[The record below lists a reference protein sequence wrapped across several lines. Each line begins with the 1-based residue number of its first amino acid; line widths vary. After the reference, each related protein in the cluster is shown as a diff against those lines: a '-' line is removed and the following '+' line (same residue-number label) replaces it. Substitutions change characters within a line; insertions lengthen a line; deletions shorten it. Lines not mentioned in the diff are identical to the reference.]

1 MNGKFARVR
10 SSGRCVPFLRMKHT
24 RKRNTALMANIS
36 LLSRAAAGATLRRI
50 PGPEKFDAMLREPT
64 ERTTASVSPEPATP
78 VTLAVESH
86 GIDTIPDGERWSKP
100 KDIFWV
106 VFGGANSISTAL
118 LGAFPIMF
126 GLSFTD
132 GLLAVCVGVVLG
144 SLVLA
149 PMALFGRQ
157 TGTNNA
163 VASSAHFGVHGR
175 IIGSFLALL
184 TAFTFLALSVW
195 TAGDALAGTIS
206 RLTGEEPPT
215 WLTVIAYSVLT
226 LVIVTIC
233 IFGYRLLVV
242 LNRIVP
248 PIVGVLFV
256 LGVLAYAPQ
265 FDGGV
270 AGSFGAGADRWSDPV
285 FLSAFIGS
293 VLIAMS
299 CPISFGA
306 FLGDY
311 SRYVSRGVSSRR
323 LMGAAFGAGV
333 APLVTFGFGLFT
345 ASVIATHQP
354 DMIASGN
361 YVGGLISL
369 APTWFF
375 LPLGMIAIAG
385 GLSTGTS
392 LLYGT
397 GLDFS
402 SIVPRLSRVA
412 ATLVIAALAAVLI
425 FVGKFGFAIVGTV
438 STLST
443 LVVIC
448 TVPWMGF
455 MIVGYVARGG
465 WYAVDDLHV
474 FNRRQRGGR
483 YWYQHG
489 WNLPTTVSYLIS
501 AVLSLMFVS
510 LPGQFVGPFA
520 SLVGGT
526 DISIAVALGSSFLL
540 AAIVA
545 RFFPEPS
552 YVVNGSQPGWVP
564 IREGSPAPITE
575 PLD

>member
-1 MNGKFARVR
+1 M
-10 SSGRCVPFLRMKHT
+10 LQEHT
-24 RKRNTALMANIS
+24 E
-36 LLSRAAAGATLRRI
+36 RI
-50 PGPEKFDAMLREPT
+50 PGSAPPAPVT
-64 ERTTASVSPEPATP
+64 PATL
-78 VTLAVESH
+78 TVESR
-86 GIDTIPDGERWSKP
+86 GIDTVPDDERWSRP
-100 KDIFWV
+100 KDVFSV

-118 LGAFPIMF
+118 LGSFPVLL

-149 PMALFGRQ
+149 PIVLFGRQ

-175 IIGSFLALL
+175 IIGSFLSLL
-184 TAFTFLALSVW
+184 TAFTFLALAVW
-195 TAGDALAGTIS
+195 TAGDALAGTIC
-206 RLTGEEPPT
+206 RLTGMEPST
-215 WLTVIAYSVLT
+215 WLTAVSYALLT
-226 LVIVTIC
+226 AMTITIC
-233 IFGYRLLVV
+233 IFGYRLLVM

-270 AGSFGAGADRWSDPV
+270 AGSFGSGGDRWSDPLY
-285 FLSAFIGS
+285 LSAFIGS
-293 VLIAMS
+293 ALIAMS

-311 SRYVSRGVSSRR
+311 SRYVAKGVPSRR
-323 LMGAAFGAGV
+323 LMGAVFGAGV
-333 APLVTFGFGLFT
+333 APLVAFVFGLFT
-345 ASVIATHQP
+345 ASVVAMHQP
-354 DMIASGN
+354 DTIASGD

-375 LPLGMIAIAG
+375 LPLGVIAVAG

-402 SIVPRLSRVA
+402 SIVPRLNRVA
-412 ATLVIAALAAVLI
+412 STLVIAALATGLI
-425 FVGKFGFAIVGTV
+425 FAGKFAFDVVGTV

-448 TVPWMGF
+448 TVPWMVI
-455 MIVGYVARGG
+455 MIVGYVTRGG

-489 WNLPTTVSYLIS
+489 WNGPTTVAYLVS
-501 AVLSLMFVS
+501 AALSLTFVS
-510 LPGQFVGPFA
+510 LPGHFVGPSA
-520 SLVGGT
+520 SLVDGT

-540 AAIVA
+540 AALIA
-545 RFFPEPS
+545 RFVPQPS
-552 YVVNGSQPGWVP
+552 YVVDGSQPGWVP
-564 IREGSPAPITE
+564 VRPGHPEPIT
-575 PLD
+575 PARG

>member
-1 MNGKFARVR
+1 
-10 SSGRCVPFLRMKHT
+10 
-24 RKRNTALMANIS
+24 
-36 LLSRAAAGATLRRI
+36 
-50 PGPEKFDAMLREPT
+50 MLRERN
-64 ERTTASVSPEPATP
+64 ERTSESVSPEPVAP
-78 VTLAVESH
+78 LTLAVESH

-100 KDIFWV
+100 KDVFWV

-126 GLSFTD
+126 GLGFTD
-132 GLLAVCVGVVLG
+132 GLLAVCIGVVLG

-149 PMALFGRQ
+149 PMVLFGRQ

-175 IIGSFLALL
+175 ITGSFLALL

-195 TAGDALAGTIS
+195 TAGDALAGTVS
-206 RLTGEEPPT
+206 RLTGGKPST
-215 WLTVIAYSVLT
+215 WMTAGAYAVLT
-226 LVIVTIC
+226 LMIIAIC
-233 IFGYRLLVV
+233 IFGYRLLVM

-256 LGVLAYAPQ
+256 LGVVAYAPQ

-270 AGSFGAGADRWSDPV
+270 AGSFAAGTERWADPL

-293 VLIAMS
+293 ALIAMS

-311 SRYVSRGVSSRR
+311 SRYVARGVPSRR

-345 ASVIATHQP
+345 ASAIATHQP
-354 DMIASGN
+354 DMIASGD
-361 YVGGLISL
+361 YVGGLIAL

-375 LPLGMIAIAG
+375 LPLGLIAIAG

-412 ATLVIAALAAVLI
+412 STLVIAALATVLI
-425 FVGKFGFAIVGTV
+425 FVGKFVFAVVDTV

-448 TVPWMGF
+448 TVPWMVL

-465 WYAVDDLHV
+465 WYSVDDLHV
-474 FNRRQRGGR
+474 FNRRQQGGR

-489 WNLPTTVSYLIS
+489 WNVPTTVSYLIS

-520 SLVGGT
+520 SFVGGT

-540 AAIVA
+540 AVLVA
-545 RFFPEPS
+545 RFVPEPS
-552 YVVNGSQPGWVP
+552 CVVNGSQPGWVP
-564 IREGSPAPITE
+564 LREARPVPITASRA
-575 PLD
+575 